1 MWRNVRIGALAFV
14 IATVC
19 TAPAT
24 WAQSFPGDDEVRAI
38 LQQRITEG
46 RAVGLVVG
54 LLEADGSSRV
64 VVAGS
69 AGPDARPLGE
79 RSLFEIGSITKTFTA
94 ALLAEMVR
102 REEVRLTDPV
112 SRFLPQDV
120 RVPERAGRQITLVDL
135 ATHTSAL
142 PRMPDNFTP
151 ADSQNPYAD
160 YSVVQLHE
168 FIAGHELKRD
178 IGARVEY
185 SNVGMGLLGHVLA
198 RAAGSSYEEA
208 LRSRVLHPLGLHNT
222 AVTLASAQRGWM
234 AQGHDRTG
242 NVVPLWDIP
251 TLAGAGALR
260 SDVIDMMRWL
270 VVNMNEPSSDLER
283 SLRTTHRARA
293 AFDGPAG
300 PDSMFIGLGWVIQSA
315 GGSRI
320 VWHNGGT
327 GGFYSFAGFDPERR
341 VGVVVL
347 SNAAH
352 PVDDIAHH
360 MFDPSVPLSE
370 PPRSRVEVEVADA
383 ILSGYVGTYRFN
395 EQSSMTVAFEN
406 GQLLLVL
413 PGQPRFRLHAES
425 ETDFFLRVVDA
436 QITFLRDDDGVV
448 IALEFTQAGRTMR
461 ALKVR

>member
-1 MWRNVRIGALAFV
+1 MWHNVRFGTLAV
-14 IATVC
+14 VMATIT
-19 TAPAT
+19 TAPAAR
-24 WAQSFPGDDEVRAI
+24 AQSFPGDDEVRAI
-38 LQQRITEG
+38 LQQRIAEG

-54 LLEADGSSRV
+54 LLEADGSSRIV
-64 VVAGS
+64 LAGS
-69 AGPDARPLGE
+69 AGPDALPLGE
-79 RSLFEIGSITKTFTA
+79 RSLFEIGSITKTFTG
-94 ALLAEMVR
+94 ALLAEMAR
-102 REEVRLTDPV
+102 REEVSLTDPV
-112 SRFLPQDV
+112 ARFLPADV
-120 RVPERAGRQITLVDL
+120 RVPSRAGRQITLVEL

-151 ADSQNPYAD
+151 ADARNPYAD
-160 YSVVQLHE
+160 YSVAQLHE
-168 FIAGHELKRD
+168 FIAGHALQRD
-178 IGARVEY
+178 IGETVEY

-208 LRSRVLHPLGLHNT
+208 LRSRILHPLALHNT
-222 AVTLASAQRGWM
+222 AMTIGPGPRDRM

-242 NVVPLWDIP
+242 DVVPLWDIP

-270 VVNMNEPSSDLER
+270 AVNMNEPSSDFGR
-283 SLRTTHRARA
+283 ALRTTHLPRA

-300 PDSMFIGLGWVIQSA
+300 PDSMFIGLGWVIQSV

-360 MFDPSVPLSE
+360 LFDQSVPLSD
-370 PPRSRVEVEVADA
+370 PPRHRAEVEVAEA
-383 ILSGYVGTYRFN
+383 ILSGYVGEYRFN
-395 EQSSMTVAFEN
+395 EQSTVSVAFEE
-406 GQLLLVL
+406 GRLLLVL

-436 QITFLRDDDGVV
+436 
-448 IALEFTQAGRTMR
+448 
-461 ALKVR
+461 